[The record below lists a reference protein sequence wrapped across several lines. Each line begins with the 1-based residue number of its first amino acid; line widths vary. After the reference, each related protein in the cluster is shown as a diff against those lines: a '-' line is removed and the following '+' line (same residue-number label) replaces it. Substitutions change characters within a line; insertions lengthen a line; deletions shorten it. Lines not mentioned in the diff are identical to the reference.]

1 MKAQDA
7 LEEACATERR
17 IEQAL
22 DGAKKARDT
31 IIAVVEDAATISR
44 HAQELNTLETQLKMM
59 PGGMTTGRET
69 EIRSITAIAGDLD
82 VEQANR
88 ENKENQLK
96 VLRRKKER
104 TDNELAQLDRKIGET
119 RKTL

>member
-1 MKAQDA
+1 MKNEAKRETLLGLMTIAARYKELKEKRIPAAEVDLVKAQDA

-69 EIRSITAIAGDLD
+69 ENSGSHNHFKSAD
-82 VEQANR
+82 
-88 ENKENQLK
+88 
-96 VLRRKKER
+96 
-104 TDNELAQLDRKIGET
+104 
-119 RKTL
+119 